1 MRGYGAVDASV
12 AERLDPALLRLA
24 ESLQHLGSALK
35 R

>member
-1 MRGYGAVDASV
+1 MRGYGAVDPSV

-24 ESLQHLGSALK
+24 DALQQLGSALK